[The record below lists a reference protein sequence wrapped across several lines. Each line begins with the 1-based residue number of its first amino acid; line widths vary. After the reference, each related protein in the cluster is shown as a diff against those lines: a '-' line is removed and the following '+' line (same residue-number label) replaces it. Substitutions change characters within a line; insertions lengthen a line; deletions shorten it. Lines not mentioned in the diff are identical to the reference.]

1 MTQGQEDML
10 TRRCPRCGG
19 LMKKPA
25 NSSFFW
31 HAENN
36 HPRCDITNIVD
47 TAPLVVQMKDV
58 PDAIAD
64 VAEFP
69 FHLLRLNLPG
79 ERHAKIRLNKGARMH
94 DATCVL
100 RPSYILLI
108 RVFAHIGKKCILN

>member
-47 TAPLVVQMKDV
+47 TAPLVVQMKDI

-64 VAEFP
+64 VADVPIPPSPAEP
-69 FHLLRLNLPG
+69 PR
-79 ERHAKIRLNKGARMH
+79 RKARKNKAE
-94 DATCVL
+94 
-100 RPSYILLI
+100 
-108 RVFAHIGKKCILN
+108 